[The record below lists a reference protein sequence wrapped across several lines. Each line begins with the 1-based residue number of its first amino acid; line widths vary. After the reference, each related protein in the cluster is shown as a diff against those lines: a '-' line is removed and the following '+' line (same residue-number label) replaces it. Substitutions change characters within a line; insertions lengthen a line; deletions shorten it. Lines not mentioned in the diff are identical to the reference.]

1 MVGDGARCDDARAS
15 GDAREPESR
24 PSVGLWGGR
33 RGRSGGWQQ
42 SLGVFCRDNDLEVVV
57 SLVPRRD
64 LGGVGSKG
72 KSGLKLV
79 GRWDKTL
86 AAKSRWSFGV
96 RGSRFEV
103 RGRDETR
110 AKMGNNDEM
119 RFDRQFNRQT
129 LAELARRIG
138 STGAC
143 TLVLGGGG
151 AGVVRAGRRGG
162 WRAPRDRW
170 ICMGWGTKSNE
181 VVVGSVQL
189 AVGKAPRPK
198 VRGGGGT
205 VRLPPRSRVHPVH
218 LILISTFSL
227 RLRCLLT
234 TKWTISPFLFSRPLH
249 SRTRTRILYRC
260 LREPGARIGPVAIR
274 PSGSLYG
281 VSGGSPVVTTTN
293 LQTCKLTRPQAPGC
307 AMGLP
312 VPETSHHIDEDVPS
326 HPFPRPTLPSRVK
339 SLEAADGTD
348 TGFRLRRQCEGARV
362 QTETW
367 AAVSPSGP
375 HFFFFGVFG
384 SHAAAA
390 AHG

>member
-1 MVGDGARCDDARAS
+1 MEFWC
-15 GDAREPESR
+15 
-24 PSVGLWGGR
+24 
-33 RGRSGGWQQ
+33 
-42 SLGVFCRDNDLEVVV
+42 
-57 SLVPRRD
+57 
-64 LGGVGSKG
+64 
-72 KSGLKLV
+72 
-79 GRWDKTL
+79 
-86 AAKSRWSFGV
+86 
-96 RGSRFEV
+96 SRFEV

-151 AGVVRAGRRGG
+151 AAGVVRAGRRGG
-162 WRAPRDRW
+162 WRAPRDWW